1 MRHQKVFNLDIY
13 SCKIT
18 LIISDDLI
26 EEERKLCEKHDDDY
40 TDLIPSDG
48 LTINFENDIYY
59 ILFKIDSISHNLIA
73 HEIYHL
79 VCSITDYRS
88 INEEESR
95 AWLCGYLTELIY
107 SYLGNKNITVKNGF

>member
-1 MRHQKVFNLDIY
+1 MRHQKIFNLDIY

-88 INEEESR
+88 INEEEK
-95 AWLCGYLTELIY
+95 WLLKKIHQNQLVDKI
-107 SYLGNKNITVKNGF
+107 